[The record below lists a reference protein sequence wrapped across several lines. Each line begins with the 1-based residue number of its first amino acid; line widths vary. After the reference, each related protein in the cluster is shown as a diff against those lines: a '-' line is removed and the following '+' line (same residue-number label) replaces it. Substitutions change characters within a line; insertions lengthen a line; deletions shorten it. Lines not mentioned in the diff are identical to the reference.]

1 MGKGFKFSH
10 HSPGASV
17 CWYCERTGEK
27 FPRYEI
33 PRPPARTWSAWDPP
47 HPTHD
52 LAEVCPPCTPRAE
65 AGEWGTD

>member
-1 MGKGFKFSH
+1 MEKGFKFSH

-17 CWYCERTGEK
+17 CWYCGGTGEK

-33 PRPPARTWSAWDPP
+33 PAPPSRTWSAWDTPRLA
-47 HPTHD
+47 HD
-52 LAEVCPPCTPRAE
+52 LAEVCPGCTPRAE